1 MKIKP
6 LTLIIEK
13 EVWYEFKTIVPS
25 SMTLNDAVVQLIESK
40 IEEEKKEV
48 M

>member
-13 EVWYEFKTIVPS
+13 ETWDSFKNIVPS
-25 SMTLNDAVVQLIESK
+25 SISLNDAVVELIKRELEDGK
-40 IEEEKKEV
+40 EK
-48 M
+48 